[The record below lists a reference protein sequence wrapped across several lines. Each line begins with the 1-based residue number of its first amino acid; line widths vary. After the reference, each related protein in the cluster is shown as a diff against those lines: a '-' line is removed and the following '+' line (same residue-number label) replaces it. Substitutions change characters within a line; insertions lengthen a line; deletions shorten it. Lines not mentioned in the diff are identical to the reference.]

1 MADFSHSTQNTF
13 TPTLTNPVAGTTNA
27 GNYTLMAGTST
38 APVVGTMGKVKYV
51 SWGGASTTSVGFR
64 TRWARP
70 STDPTGNAAA
80 LTFSK
85 SNPVSTAT
93 CAPVLQW
100 ASSGPTVAAEP
111 ANLFAISWNVLGGG
125 GILVLPIGSEWMVVG
140 SATIGTS
147 YITCIN
153 TAGVTADVSSYSIQW
168 SE

>member
-1 MADFSHSTQNTF
+1 MPDFSHSTPSTF
-13 TPTLTNPVAGTTNA
+13 TPTTTNPVGAATNA
-27 GNYTLMAGTST
+27 GNYTLVAGPTT
-38 APVVGTMGKVKYV
+38 VPVVGTMGKVKYV
-51 SWGGASTTSVGFR
+51 TWGGAGTTSTGYR
-64 TRWARP
+64 TRWARCT
-70 STDPTGNAAA
+70 TDPVGNFTP

-85 SNPVSTAT
+85 TSPVSTAT

-100 ASSGPTVAAEP
+100 VTSGPTVAAEP

-153 TAGVTADVSSYSIQW
+153 TAGTDANISTYGIQW